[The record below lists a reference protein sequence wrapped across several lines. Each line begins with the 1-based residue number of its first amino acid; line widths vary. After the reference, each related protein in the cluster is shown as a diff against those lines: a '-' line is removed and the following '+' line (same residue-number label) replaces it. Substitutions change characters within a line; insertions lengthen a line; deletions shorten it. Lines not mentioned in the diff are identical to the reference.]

1 MLILPLTP
9 SPRPA
14 PDRAVQG
21 PAILWLRVSG
31 SLTPSRGLPSHPTE
45 RRAMINASAAV
56 LGHCHGWPSPN
67 MATELR
73 PAWDLPLRPLRP
85 RYPSR
90 PCVGRFASRYPSLYN
105 ASSLITVIMMVAAGV
120 VTVPYIRVP
129 GPAAPAGAHKL
140 VTTFPLTLQVP
151 SPGRGFE

>member
-1 MLILPLTP
+1 
-9 SPRPA
+9 
-14 PDRAVQG
+14 
-21 PAILWLRVSG
+21 
-31 SLTPSRGLPSHPTE
+31 
-45 RRAMINASAAV
+45 
-56 LGHCHGWPSPN
+56 